1 MTAPAID
8 YVALAKAE
16 RDRKGIHIQ
25 KATGCP
31 RRAPAPFVLKPER
44 EYKREKMGESYRAIR
59 NADLKAWYEASDE
72 VSLAAVCA
80 LSIQTHG
87 HMAIRT
93 LGSLSTLLRKM
104 GVTMRPQGKHT
115 LVAQLKRDNQMLRM
129 RLAAARAKIAKYEEA
144 A

>member
-1 MTAPAID
+1 MTAPSL
-8 YVALAKAE
+8 YQQEMAK
-16 RDRKGIHIQ
+16 RGIVIP

-31 RRAPAPFVLKPER
+31 RRAPVPFVLKPER
-44 EYKREKMGESYRAIR
+44 EYKRDKMGEQYRAIR
-59 NADLKAWYEASDE
+59 NAELKAWYEASED

-87 HMAIRT
+87 PMAIRT
-93 LGSLSTLLRKM
+93 VGSLSALLRKM

-129 RLAAARAKIAKYEEA
+129 RLAAARAKIAKYEQEA